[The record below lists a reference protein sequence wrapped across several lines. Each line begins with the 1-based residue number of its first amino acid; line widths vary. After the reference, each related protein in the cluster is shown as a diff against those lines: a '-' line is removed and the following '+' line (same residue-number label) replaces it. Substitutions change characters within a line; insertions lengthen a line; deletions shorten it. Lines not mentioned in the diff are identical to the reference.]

1 MTISVIVRA
10 VLRLLALGL
19 VSWGYLDEDA
29 ASVIYTDPDLVA
41 AATLA
46 VSEAFFAVS
55 KLIERRQNRVI
66 IKGVG

>member
-1 MTISVIVRA
+1 MNYSLITRA
-10 VLRLLALGL
+10 LLRLLALGL
-19 VSWGYLDEDA
+19 VSWGLVDEGA
-29 ASVIYTDPDLVA
+29 AAVIYTDPDLVA

-55 KLIERRQNRVI
+55 KWVESRRNRVI